1 MEHCPL
7 VCKAPLDP
15 YDVGTISFATMELI
29 HEGAPLKL
37 GPRIE
42 SLSDGVLWNPDIP
55 AQLFN
60 CISIRSWGSHGK
72 RVIFNGHTHRM
83 YHALVRVCT
92 TAPVTRKQAGS
103 LLLSLSQRLLCFPAR
118 YNTHPLVMQLG
129 VESNA
134 MGLPIYSER
143 ALKMALKSMR
153 VRIAPNSQQVA
164 PPEIGRPVREAPQK
178 TPETLQQ
185 GVFSNAEL
193 KSCLPKWIFHR
204 FFNQT
209 PYICGW
215 KIGTAPKGGKWM
227 VTINPEGFTHHEDGT
242 KDPPTL
248 QDLARL
254 GVVENCLKMRRR
266 GLGPRR
272 YHPYDFQ

>member
-7 VCKAPLDP
+7 VSPAPWDP
-15 YDVGTISFATMELI
+15 YEVGTISFAAMELV

-37 GPRIE
+37 GDRIE
-42 SLSDGVLWNPDIP
+42 SLANGVLWNPDIP
-55 AQLFN
+55 PQLFN

-72 RVIFNGHTHRM
+72 RVIFKGHTHRM
-83 YHALVRVCT
+83 FHAQLRIRS

-134 MGLPIYSER
+134 MGLPIYSKR
-143 ALKMALKSMR
+143 ALEMALKSMR
-153 VRIAPNSQQVA
+153 VRIAPNSHQAA
-164 PPEIGRPVREAPQK
+164 PPEIGK
-178 TPETLQQ
+178 TCTVKPLKEVETLQQ
-185 GVFSNAEL
+185 GVFSTTDL
-193 KSCLPKWIFHR
+193 KRALPEWTFR
-204 FFNQT
+204 RLFNET

-215 KIGTAPKGGKWM
+215 KIGTAPEGEEKWV
-227 VTINPEGFTHHEDGT
+227 VTLHPESRAPPTEGR

-266 GLGPRR
+266 GISPRH
-272 YHPYDFQ
+272 HPYFQ